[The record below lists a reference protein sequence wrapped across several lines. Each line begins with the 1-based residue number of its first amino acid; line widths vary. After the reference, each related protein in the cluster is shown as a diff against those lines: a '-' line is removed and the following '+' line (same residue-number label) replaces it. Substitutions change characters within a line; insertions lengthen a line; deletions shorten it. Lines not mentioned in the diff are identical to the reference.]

1 MDDAR
6 AKPVLVIHWDGMDQ
20 AKWSIPR
27 VSKTTSKTFSG
38 FDRPRL
44 KVQGIWL
51 HHYSLQ
57 FFVLDPRLN
66 SGSSAICDCAS
77 RALEAMVVEC
87 RRRNVDVPKD
97 ITVWSDN
104 TVSENKNMTVLT
116 FLAWLIGT
124 AKFQCASLSCALT
137 GHTHNRLDQ
146 IFGLLATCFRYVE
159 RLSCP
164 LDVTTQIKQLVSRM
178 NLQQWLGS
186 DTSIDVH
193 YVRSIYNW
201 KSWLTCFQLD

>member
-1 MDDAR
+1 ME
-6 AKPVLVIHWDGMDQ
+6 
-20 AKWSIPR
+20 
-27 VSKTTSKTFSG
+27 
-38 FDRPRL
+38 
-44 KVQGIWL
+44 
-51 HHYSLQ
+51 
-57 FFVLDPRLN
+57 
-66 SGSSAICDCAS
+66 GSSSKLAEKIDEDDEGDLHVFFFGRLEYDCKTLEKLWGA
-77 RALEAMVVEC
+77 AEAMVVEC

-97 ITVWSDN
+97 IAIWSDN

-146 IFGLLATCFRYVE
+146 VFGLLATCFRYVE

>member
-1 MDDAR
+1 MNDAR

-38 FDRPRL
+38 FDRRCL
-44 KVQGIWL
+44 KVQGVWL

-87 RRRNVDVPKD
+87 RRRS
-97 ITVWSDN
+97 I
-104 TVSENKNMTVLT
+104 
-116 FLAWLIGT
+116 LIGFFHYFHHPFWGT
-124 AKFQCASLSCALT
+124 PIL
-137 GHTHNRLDQ
+137 GNIHTVVD
-146 IFGLLATCFRYVE
+146 
-159 RLSCP
+159 
-164 LDVTTQIKQLVSRM
+164 
-178 NLQQWLGS
+178 
-186 DTSIDVH
+186 DTIPT
-193 YVRSIYNW
+193 YIGACN
-201 KSWLTCFQLD
+201 KPI